1 MGNFMTGYPTRRRQ
15 PFSVSDDIVQ
25 PMEESGLGGGD
36 ASRGPGHIDSSQNA
50 DLAASNRGRSLR
62 GPSGVYGGPN
72 NGASGAGGGAGGPD
86 DIARSGSAAQCDIVD
101 GEWMYNLDSLDR
113 EHKNRKK
120 SHHHHGG
127 GGNK

>member
-15 PFSVSDDIVQ
+15 VFSVSDELKLDAVTGAGASG
-25 PMEESGLGGGD
+25 MEHSTSRMAPGGSELENS
-36 ASRGPGHIDSSQNA
+36 A
-50 DLAASNRGRSLR
+50 RGRSLR
-62 GPSGVYGGPN
+62 APVTAATDADGNLRS
-72 NGASGAGGGAGGPD
+72 AST
-86 DIARSGSAAQCDIVD
+86 AQCDIVD